1 MALQPKT
8 TQNTFQPH
16 TVYQVGRIN
25 RYLLKADVIYLNLAT
40 EKRKCLHMYIE
51 AFKWKQCIGSLDDF
65 NSPYQQI

>member
-51 AFKWKQCIGSLDDF
+51 AFK
-65 NSPYQQI
+65 